1 LTAVK
6 GSVQQ
11 KCSQI
16 IGSGIDKR
24 SRQGIGELSANHRAD
39 FAATEQRRKK
49 QGDKGLKSESGSG
62 TNKKTQGHPAGQTFR
77 AGLETDEPV
86 IKVSAGSLQGLN
98 SHSTICYIWIL
109 WVINQYN
116 VNSQEANMPYT
127 PIEEQWIRENLK
139 NSTFGNQIITQDA
152 VDSTN
157 DLAKQRIL
165 QGPSEGLVILADF
178 QSQGKGRLGRQW
190 FSEPG
195 TGIYLSAVLPAPEQ
209 PELASPLTL
218 VAGLAGASAINEFSA
233 VKAELKWPND
243 ILLNGKKVSGI
254 LCEFV
259 QTENQSGIV
268 VGIGINCNHTAFPKE
283 LESIATSILHESG
296 TPVERPQLI
305 VETLRCLER
314 EYRTYL
320 DEGLEKIVS
329 RWMEHS
335 EMFERRVSVTRGG
348 TVFSGTALRLDAS
361 GRLVVLTDKG
371 EERTFDS
378 GEVTLKN

>member
-1 LTAVK
+1 MA
-6 GSVQQ
+6 
-11 KCSQI
+11 
-16 IGSGIDKR
+16 
-24 SRQGIGELSANHRAD
+24 
-39 FAATEQRRKK
+39 
-49 QGDKGLKSESGSG
+49 
-62 TNKKTQGHPAGQTFR
+62 
-77 AGLETDEPV
+77 
-86 IKVSAGSLQGLN
+86 
-98 SHSTICYIWIL
+98 
-109 WVINQYN
+109 
-116 VNSQEANMPYT
+116 YT

-139 NSTFGNQIITQDA
+139 NSSFGNQIITQDA

-165 QGPSEGLVILADF
+165 QGPSEGLVILADS
-178 QSQGKGRLGRQW
+178 QYQGKGRLGRQW

-195 TGIYLSAVLPAPEQ
+195 TGVYLSVVLPAPEG
-209 PELASPLTL
+209 PEWASRLTL
-218 VAGLAGASAINEFSA
+218 VAGLAVASAINAFSA

-268 VGIGINCNHTAFPKE
+268 VGIGINCNHAAFPKE
-283 LESIATSILHESG
+283 LETLATSILHENG

-314 EYRTYL
+314 EYKIYL
-320 DEGLEKIVS
+320 DDGLEKIVT
-329 RWMEHS
+329 RWMDQS
-335 EMFERRVSVTRGG
+335 EMFERHITVTRGK

-371 EERTFDS
+371 EERAFDS
-378 GEVTLKN
+378 GEVTLKSGLS